1 MKKGD
6 TVRIRKTDMVGTVTE
21 VHANSGRHYS
31 VKFDDLPEIVL
42 YENEIK
48 LIASTPVTPIPCIIC
63 GHAHQVTN
71 EDETEFAVY
80 CACGIA
86 QTGETKEEAAAN
98 WNALHAI
105 TPGRCTFDE

>member
-6 TVRIRKTDMVGTVTE
+6 TVKIGEPDITGVITKVEGPHILVKSD
-21 VHANSGRHYS
+21 HYPIS
-31 VKFDDLPEIVL
+31 VMF